1 MPRTA
6 IFVIALTLALT
17 SARASD
23 IRVLV
28 SSVAGARAHDP
39 AVGSGYVL
47 LPTPHA
53 DLNVIWNAAT
63 QTFSGGFRTDSDVSG
78 GGAGVQFGPE
88 DAIAYLPSTGQRQ
101 RTNAAAQYDFQGAVG
116 DTFWLYPS
124 SSSASNT
131 AFSLYLGFSAY
142 GVPNDGTFTGSGA
155 STTGRIR
162 WTVHS
167 VENLTTPAATAFYG
181 YSVSAGNVN
190 MQLTLDPAYPNREM
204 VMLANG
210 HSHLNLLFKAAGM
223 YRVTFRVRGTLTS
236 TGEEVSNLLP
246 VYFGVEQWQIPAAAA
261 PAIALAGNLAF
272 GNVTVGQTAT
282 RTLTISN
289 TGNAPLNV
297 SGISYP
303 AGFTGNWSSGS
314 IAAGSSQNVNVTF
327 TPAAAQSYSGNIT
340 VNSDATSGVNT
351 ISASGSGTPAT
362 VSYTAWR
369 DTEFTPL
376 QASDPTVS
384 GPQADPDGDG
394 FVNLSEFAFGG
405 DPLVPDACLLEPRLV
420 RDGNSWILTVRQRT
434 DASGLTITPLA
445 TGSLQPGLADW
456 RPDLLTPQGQPRN
469 VAPGIDE
476 FDYLLDGG
484 LTERAFLRV
493 QTQLTAP

>member
-181 YSVSAGNVN
+181 YSLSAGTVN

-204 VMLANG
+204 VLLANG
-210 HSHLNLLFKAAGM
+210 HGHLNLLFKAPGM
-223 YRVTFRVRGTLTS
+223 YRVTFRVRGTLVA
-236 TGEEVSNLLP
+236 TGQEVSSLVP
-246 VYFGVEQWQIPAAAA
+246 VYFGVEEWQIPA
-261 PAIALAGNLAF
+261 
-272 GNVTVGQTAT
+272 
-282 RTLTISN
+282 
-289 TGNAPLNV
+289 
-297 SGISYP
+297 
-303 AGFTGNWSSGS
+303 
-314 IAAGSSQNVNVTF
+314 
-327 TPAAAQSYSGNIT
+327 
-340 VNSDATSGVNT
+340 
-351 ISASGSGTPAT
+351 AT

-369 DTEFTPL
+369 DTEFTAQQAADPL
-376 QASDPTVS
+376 IS
-384 GPQADPDGDG
+384 GPEADPDGDG
-394 FVNLSEFAFGG
+394 FTNLEEFAFVG
-405 DPLVPDACLLEPRLV
+405 DPLVPDAGLIAPRLELAG
-420 RDGNSWILTVRQRT
+420 DSWILTVRQRT
-434 DASGLTITPLA
+434 DASGLAITPLA
-445 TGSLQPGLADW
+445 TASLQPGLADW
-456 RPDLLTPQGQPRN
+456 RADLLTPHGQPRN
-469 VAPGIDE
+469 VAGGIDE

-493 QTQLTAP
+493 RTELTSP